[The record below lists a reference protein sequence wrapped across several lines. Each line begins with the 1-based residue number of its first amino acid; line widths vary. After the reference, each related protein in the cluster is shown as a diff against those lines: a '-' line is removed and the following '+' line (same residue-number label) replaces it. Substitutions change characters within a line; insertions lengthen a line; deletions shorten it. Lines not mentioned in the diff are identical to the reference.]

1 MNDGINRGTHRRKSS
16 WRSHAEVISL
26 QSQSQVDCAQ
36 SLQNLVGKARLG
48 NIHKDS
54 KFDANYWSI
63 PSRARA
69 SSAGEGGIHFTIE
82 NAGKGKQLPPFPEPF
97 LSFMK
102 AVVTVYDARTVTGYS
117 ASQLQALVAAGR
129 WLFKQFGIRDPDPC
143 ALVHGD
149 FERAARDAQS
159 AMGEGAVN
167 IGSKLGII
175 AQIIDDHGISFSPIE
190 WRNPLKRSGKHT
202 QIGPVADRR
211 RDELMPSNEVLDAL
225 AQISARTDLDVRDL
239 IIQRTID
246 LLVCGGF
253 RINEVLTMPRDCL
266 YTENELDD
274 HGRPVLDRFGQPV
287 ERVGLRYWPEKGSTE
302 TRMKWIPSVMNEIVK
317 RAINDIIEITKPSW
331 KVARY
336 QFDNPDTTLLPEAW
350 HIKSPDDIVT
360 CRQIEQMLGL
370 ATRGGDQFLRENNIP
385 SIDIIVPKKQYQGAK
400 EYTVKGAKLR
410 DVGAALYRK
419 SESGNVLRRAEGK
432 QMLHECL
439 FLVPKFFVKRSMNN
453 GIAGTVTLLKD
464 AIINVYLVGFQTT
477 LSIFERLEYTGSDG
491 ETLRTTSHAFRHWLN
506 TIALEGGL
514 SDVELAR
521 WMGRKMSQNGP
532 YDHRSPVQRAMQLG
546 NKLRARESLGP
557 VAEATLSIRD
567 PIRREE
573 FISSLHG
580 TAHIT
585 DLGICVH
592 PWDSL
597 PCEKHGACFDC
608 AELRIVKGD
617 SQALSHAS
625 DQLKKTQ
632 AELAAA
638 QAEQSDGGVIA
649 GRWVDA
655 HKRAIGALEKI
666 LSIHN
671 DPSVPEGTIV
681 QKAKASE

>member
-1 MNDGINRGTHRRKSS
+1 MNDGINRGTRRRKSS
-16 WRSHAEVISL
+16 WRSHAGVISL
-26 QSQSQVDCAQ
+26 RSQSQADCAQ
-36 SLQNLVGKARLG
+36 RLQDLVDKARLG

-69 SSAGEGGIHFTIE
+69 SSSGEGGIHFTQE
-82 NAGKGKQLPPFPEPF
+82 KAGKGTQLPPFPEPF

-102 AVVTVYDARTVTGYS
+102 AVVTVYDARTVSGYA
-117 ASQLQALVAAGR
+117 ASQLQSLVGAGR
-129 WLFKQFGIRDPDPC
+129 WLYKQFGIRDPDPC

-159 AMGEGAVN
+159 VMGVGAAN

-175 AQIIDDHGISFSPIE
+175 AQIIDDNGISFSLID
-190 WRNPLKRSGKHT
+190 WRNPLKAADKHT

-211 RDELMPSNEVLDAL
+211 RDELMLSNEVLDAL
-225 AQISARTDLDVRDL
+225 AEISARTNLDVRDL
-239 IIQRTID
+239 LIQRTID

-253 RINEVLTMPRDCL
+253 RINEVLTIPRDCL
-266 YTENELDD
+266 CIEYELDD
-274 HGRPVLDRFGQPV
+274 HGRPVLNRFGQPI

-317 RAINDIIEITKPSW
+317 RAINDILEITKPSW
-331 KVARY
+331 NTARY
-336 QFDNPDTTLLPEAW
+336 QFANPDATLLPEPW
-350 HIKSPDDIVT
+350 HLNSPDDIVT
-360 CRQIEQMLGL
+360 CSQIERMLGL
-370 ATRGGDQFLRENNIP
+370 AHRCGDQFLQKNQILTT
-385 SIDIIVPKKQYQGAK
+385 DIIRPKKQYQGAK
-400 EYTVKGAKLR
+400 DQTVKGAKLR

-464 AIINVYLVGFQTT
+464 SNINVYLVGFKTT
-477 LSIFERLEYTGSDG
+477 LSIFERLNYTGPDG
-491 ETLRTTSHAFRHWLN
+491 AALRTTSHAFRHWLN
-506 TIALEGGL
+506 TLALEGGL

-546 NKLRARESLGP
+546 NKLRAGESLGP
-557 VAEATLSIRD
+557 VAEATLRIRD

-585 DLGICVH
+585 DLGMCVH
-592 PWDSL
+592 PWDTL

-625 DQLKKTQ
+625 DQLKRTQ

-671 DPSVPEGTIV
+671 DLSVPEGTIV
-681 QKAKASE
+681 QKAKAPE

>member
-1 MNDGINRGTHRRKSS
+1 
-16 WRSHAEVISL
+16 
-26 QSQSQVDCAQ
+26 
-36 SLQNLVGKARLG
+36 
-48 NIHKDS
+48 
-54 KFDANYWSI
+54 
-63 PSRARA
+63 
-69 SSAGEGGIHFTIE
+69 
-82 NAGKGKQLPPFPEPF
+82 
-97 LSFMK
+97 
-102 AVVTVYDARTVTGYS
+102 
-117 ASQLQALVAAGR
+117 
-129 WLFKQFGIRDPDPC
+129 
-143 ALVHGD
+143 
-149 FERAARDAQS
+149 
-159 AMGEGAVN
+159 
-167 IGSKLGII
+167 
-175 AQIIDDHGISFSPIE
+175 
-190 WRNPLKRSGKHT
+190 
-202 QIGPVADRR
+202 
-211 RDELMPSNEVLDAL
+211 
-225 AQISARTDLDVRDL
+225 
-239 IIQRTID
+239 
-246 LLVCGGF
+246 
-253 RINEVLTMPRDCL
+253 MPRDCL
-266 YTENELDD
+266 YIEDELDD

-317 RAINDIIEITKPSW
+317 RAINDIIEITRPSW
-331 KVARY
+331 KVAQY
-336 QFDNPDTTLLPEAW
+336 QFDNPDTTLLPEPW
-350 HIKSPDDIVT
+350 HIKSPNDVVT

-370 ATRGGDQFLRENNIP
+370 STRGGDQFLRENQIP
-385 SIDIIVPKKQYQGAK
+385 SVDIIIPKKQYQGAK

-410 DVGAALYRK
+410 DVGAALCRK

-439 FLVPKFFVKRSMNN
+439 FLIPKFFVKRSMNN

-464 AIINVYLVGFQTT
+464 ANINVYLVGFKTT
-477 LSIFERLEYTGSDG
+477 LSIFERLEFIGSDE
-491 ETLRTTSHAFRHWLN
+491 ETLRATSHAFRHWLN

-546 NKLRARESLGP
+546 NKLRAGESLGP

-597 PCEKHGACFDC
+597 PCERHGACSDC

-617 SQALSHAS
+617 PQALSHAS

-671 DPSVPEGTIV
+671 DLSVPEGTIV